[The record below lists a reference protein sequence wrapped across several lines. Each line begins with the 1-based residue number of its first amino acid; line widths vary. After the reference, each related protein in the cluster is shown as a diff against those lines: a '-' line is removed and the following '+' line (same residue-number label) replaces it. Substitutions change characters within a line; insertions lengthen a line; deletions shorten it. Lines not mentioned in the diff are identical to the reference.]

1 MGIIDANDGVASHA
15 TETRWLILNPTSGTA
30 DHRERVRRIAS
41 EREYRIEETTEA
53 GHATALA
60 KDAAKQ
66 GVSLLGVAGGDGT
79 LHEVVQGLVEA
90 NALDDVTVGV
100 VPTGTA
106 NIFARNIGVTD
117 SDHGFELLETG
128 ETRRLDLGM
137 ADGEP
142 FLISCI
148 AGLTA
153 EASVAATTELKE
165 KLGSLAFLVT
175 GIQEAM
181 NFEGI
186 QLAVT
191 AVSRGKE
198 SMWSGKAL
206 CALVGNS
213 RQFAQEGGQGNVEDG
228 LYDITIVEQMPPSDQ
243 LTEVVAHRALGRETE
258 HVTRMKASQIE
269 ITVLDGDGIIFS
281 LDGEISRHKQLVL
294 YVRPRALSVRV
305 GESYD
310 PDPTV

>member
-1 MGIIDANDGVASHA
+1 MESTDVEDRTASPV

-30 DHRERVRRIAS
+30 THREQVRRIAT
-41 EREYRIEETTEA
+41 EQGYHIEETVSE
-53 GHATALA
+53 GHATTLA
-60 KDAAKQ
+60 KEAAEH

-79 LHEVVQGLVEA
+79 LHEVVQGLVDA
-90 NALDDVTVGV
+90 GALADVTLGV

-128 ETRRLDLGM
+128 ETRRIDLGM

-142 FLISCI
+142 FLVSCI

-153 EASVAATTELKE
+153 EASGAATMELKK

-175 GIQEAM
+175 GIQQAM

-191 AVSRGKE
+191 AVSQGE
-198 SMWSGKAL
+198 ETMWSGEAL
-206 CALVGNS
+206 CTLVGNS
-213 RQFAQEGGQGNVEDG
+213 RQFAREGGQGNLEDG
-228 LYDITIVEQMPPSDQ
+228 LFDVTIVEQMPPSDQ
-243 LTEVVAHRALGRETE
+243 LAEAVAHRILGRDTE
-258 HVTRMKASQIE
+258 HVARMKASQIE
-269 ITVLDGDGIIFS
+269 ITVLDDDEILFS
-281 LDGEISRHKQLVL
+281 LDGEISAHERLVL

-310 PDPTV
+310 PDPPE